1 MTCYDDVAFSDVPLG
16 FIFSVFV
23 FLTQQNHETLMSLYR
38 DMETGTYIP
47 NSAGSSWNARKKEE
61 KELIDHLLD
70 HFAKT
75 RPAYSKNKVR

>member
-1 MTCYDDVAFSDVPLG
+1 MTCDDDVAFIEVPL
-16 FIFSVFV
+16 FFSVF
-23 FLTQQNHETLMSLYR
+23 LKQQSHEMLMSLYR

-47 NSAGSSWNARKKEE
+47 NSAGRCWDTRKKEE

-75 RPAYSKNKVR
+75 RQAYSKNKVR